1 MNQLYLLSNHINEN
15 KYFKSS
21 GSDFYFFFYF
31 QQHNNNNNNND
42 ILLVLEIDGKIKF
55 IY

>member
-21 GSDFYFFFYF
+21 GSDFFFYF
-31 QQHNNNNNNND
+31 QQHNNNDDDD
-42 ILLVLEIDGKIKF
+42 ILLVLEVDGKIKF

>member
-21 GSDFYFFFYF
+21 GSDFFFYF
-31 QQHNNNNNNND
+31 QQHNNNDDDD

>member
-1 MNQLYLLSNHINEN
+1 MKTNTSKVLAQI
-15 KYFKSS
+15 F
-21 GSDFYFFFYF
+21 FFFFYF
-31 QQHNNNNNNND
+31 QQHNNNNNND

>member
-1 MNQLYLLSNHINEN
+1 MKTNTSKVLAQI
-15 KYFKSS
+15 F
-21 GSDFYFFFYF
+21 FFFFYF
-31 QQHNNNNNNND
+31 QQHNNNNNDD

>member
-1 MNQLYLLSNHINEN
+1 MKTNTSKVLAQI
-15 KYFKSS
+15 FI
-21 GSDFYFFFYF
+21 FFFYF
-31 QQHNNNNNNND
+31 QQHNNNNNND

>member
-1 MNQLYLLSNHINEN
+1 MKTNTSKVLAQI
-15 KYFKSS
+15 FI
-21 GSDFYFFFYF
+21 FFFYF
-31 QQHNNNNNNND
+31 QQHNNNDDDD

>member
-1 MNQLYLLSNHINEN
+1 MKTNTSKVLAQI
-15 KYFKSS
+15 F
-21 GSDFYFFFYF
+21 FFFFYF
-31 QQHNNNNNNND
+31 QQHNNDDD

>member
-1 MNQLYLLSNHINEN
+1 MKTNTSKVLAQI
-15 KYFKSS
+15 FI
-21 GSDFYFFFYF
+21 FFFYF
-31 QQHNNNNNNND
+31 QQHNNNNDDD